1 MLARKK
7 VEKTKQKQGR
17 EQGRTGAGQKR
28 TSPTDPRRVGRAQ
41 GTEMAKPCGG
51 ADCAPA
57 ASQQLSV
64 ILKEPPR

>member
-1 MLARKK
+1 
-7 VEKTKQKQGR
+7 
-17 EQGRTGAGQKR
+17 
-28 TSPTDPRRVGRAQ
+28 
-41 GTEMAKPCGG
+41 MAKPCGG